1 MPQEPVAGQ
10 EDYAFERS
18 GLFEEV
24 GCPGHDLEPGFPAM
38 EKRAAGR
45 IKASLAVIPPPRDRC
60 CPDRYQI
67 RQLTSTSP

>member
-10 EDYAFERS
+10 EGYAFERS

-45 IKASLAVIPPPRDRC
+45 IEGIAGGDPAPSRSMLSRPVPDPPVDEH
-60 CPDRYQI
+60 
-67 RQLTSTSP
+67 